1 MAKKRIIFGS
11 LFIMAVF
18 GFLLVGNVYAQS
30 DVHTCCCKDNNGQT
44 LPPDNNVPAS
54 TPCSEYCKGPTLSV
68 TDCPPAQNGNSNN
81 SGSQDSA
88 SLQDPL
94 GLNGDVTALWARIIK
109 ALLGLVGI
117 ASLVAFVYA
126 GFIFLISAGSSE
138 QVKKAKDT
146 MVYAVLGIFISMAA
160 YVILNFV
167 FKALQ
172 GSL

>member
-1 MAKKRIIFGS
+1 MVKKY
-11 LFIMAVF
+11 LFLNLF
-18 GFLLVGNVYAQS
+18 FFLALSIVLNLNINQALAATGYCYCNDGNN
-30 DVHTCCCKDNNGQT
+30 TCKPITYD
-44 LPPDNNVPAS
+44 
-54 TPCSEYCKGPTLSV
+54 
-68 TDCPPAQNGNSNN
+68 TDCASVCTNECKPDSGQCKNDQPCPQNQTQNN
-81 SGSQDSA
+81 SSEGTT
-88 SLQDPL
+88 LQDPL